1 MAIPGAFSFSPD
13 DRLLTYLFSA
23 EGSLSRQLYVFD
35 TETGQQR
42 LLLAPADGGVSEESL
57 LVGRTVAARAP
68 APARD
73 WGDSVRLGG
82 ARPTGAR
89 GAACRSFHVGWHG
102 GRAAAG
108 GGRGRRLHTR
118 SAVLAGR
125 LMDRLRSAR
134 RALVSFPS
142 KAVSL
147 SRLTAGANS
156 TGKTH
161 GLAEY
166 IAQEEMGRRHGFW
179 WSPDSAWI
187 AFAEVDETHIPI
199 YRIVHQGKDAVGEGA
214 QEDHRYPF
222 AGQANAKVRL
232 GVVARTGGEPVWM
245 DVGGPDATLPTAE
258 HEYLARVD
266 WRPDG
271 RWWHSLRTASR
282 PGSTW
287 CRFDPRPANAAC
299 C

>member
-1 MAIPGAFSFSPD
+1 MTDNSQQPAPFPIEEVARYPAPGMAIPGAFSFSPD

-42 LLLAPADGGVSEESL
+42 LLLAPADGGVSEERLSL
-57 LVGRTVAARAP
+57 EEQLRRERQRQREIGVTQYAWAEHGQRVLVVLP
-68 APARD
+68 AGLFMLDGTEA
-73 WGDSVRLGG
+73 VL
-82 ARPTGAR
+82 RP
-89 GAACRSFHVGWHG
+89 VV
-102 GRAAAG
+102 G
-108 GGRGRRLHTR
+108 GGDASILDPQFSPDGLWIAYVQHDELC
-118 SAVLAGR
+118 V
-125 LMDRLRSAR
+125 
-134 RALVSFPS
+134 VSVEGGEPF
-142 KAVSL
+142 
-147 SRLTAGANS
+147 RLTAGAKS

-232 GVVARTGGEPVWM
+232 
-245 DVGGPDATLPTAE
+245 L
-258 HEYLARVD
+258 
-266 WRPDG
+266 
-271 RWWHSLRTASR
+271 SLIHI
-282 PGSTW
+282 
-287 CRFDPRPANAAC
+287 
-299 C
+299 

>member
-1 MAIPGAFSFSPD
+1 MTENSQQSAPFPIEEVARYPAPGMAIPGAFSFSPD

-35 TETGQQR
+35 LRRTAAAAACPFRWRRQR
-42 LLLAPADGGVSEESL
+42 RESF
-57 LVGRTVAARAP
+57 VGRTVAPRAP

-108 GGRGRRLHTR
+108 GGRGDASILDPQFSPDGLWIAYVQHDELC
-118 SAVLAGR
+118 V
-125 LMDRLRSAR
+125 
-134 RALVSFPS
+134 VSVEGGEPCQ
-142 KAVSL
+142 
-147 SRLTAGANS
+147 LTAGAKS

-166 IAQEEMGRRHGFW
+166 IAQEEMDRRHGYW

-214 QEDHRYPF
+214 RRITAIPLPARPTPKCGWAWSH
-222 AGQANAKVRL
+222 VR
-232 GVVARTGGEPVWM
+232 V
-245 DVGGPDATLPTAE
+245 
-258 HEYLARVD
+258 
-266 WRPDG
+266 
-271 RWWHSLRTASR
+271 ASR
-282 PGSTW
+282 SGWMSAVRT
-287 CRFDPRPANAAC
+287 RAAHG
-299 C
+299 